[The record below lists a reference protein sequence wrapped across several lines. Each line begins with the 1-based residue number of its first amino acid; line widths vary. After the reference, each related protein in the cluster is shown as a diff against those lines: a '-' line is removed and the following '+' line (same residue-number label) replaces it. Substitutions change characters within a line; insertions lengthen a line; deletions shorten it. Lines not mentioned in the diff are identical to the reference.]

1 MHRIVNVFS
10 FLERRLIFD
19 ETETVL
25 FDSCPKG
32 QSNLERA
39 ERYSTIYCT
48 VSLRRA
54 FISS

>member
-1 MHRIVNVFS
+1 MHRIVSVFS
-10 FLERRLIFD
+10 FLERRMIFD

-32 QSNLERA
+32 QSNPERA
-39 ERYSTIYCT
+39 GALCDYLCS
-48 VSLRRA
+48 VFLRRA